1 MANTYIELKK
11 LVYNTGQIEGVPRNP
26 RKWTKEDVTALA
38 ASIVETP
45 ELFEARP
52 LLVVPSGDR
61 YIVIGGN
68 MRLAAARELA
78 MSAPPCYEIENRS
91 TENLKRMALK
101 DNASFGEWDTVA
113 LADEWPDCP
122 LAEWGIVL
130 PPAPV
135 EEQEEEQ
142 EIEGNAG
149 GYDGD
154 DEPARQTSVEPIPE
168 VEALL
173 NEAMRE
179 NVREFYEQVK
189 CAQEHGWLLS
199 GYTIGLAR
207 ARFLRAKYYG
217 NSYPGVTSLVFC
229 PHRFFTS
236 ANSCSI
242 PEQMERIIAGSDA
255 GIPGFRT
262 FTGDGLL
269 TKIMIGGCPI
279 AGSRMPMDFPALVAR
294 DLYREF
300 GGEGARV
307 LDPCHGW
314 GGRLVGALLADVRH
328 YCGIDP
334 DPDTHRGVQLMA
346 DTFLDY
352 CKETTVELIEAPFE
366 DVVLDEGVY
375 DMALTSPPYFD
386 VEQYRGGEQAHEKFP
401 KYDLWVAGFYR
412 PLIAKTYGALR
423 PGGHFCLQVG
433 SQSYP
438 LRDDALRIA
447 PEVGFSLVEERP
459 LNGGTISSLHN
470 QAGKETNEMILIF
483 RK

>member
-1 MANTYIELKK
+1 MANTYIDLKK

-52 LLVVPSGDR
+52 LLVVPRGDR

-78 MSAPPCYEIENRS
+78 MSAPPCYDIEDRS

-113 LADEWPDCP
+113 LADEWSDCP

-154 DEPARQTSVEPIPE
+154 NEPARQTSVEPIPE

-207 ARFLRAKYYG
+207 GRFLRAKYYG
-217 NSYPGVTSLVFC
+217 ASYPGVTSLVFC

-262 FTGDGLL
+262 STGDGLL
-269 TKIMIGGCPI
+269 TKIMSGGYPIG
-279 AGSRMPMDFPALVAR
+279 GSRMPMDFPALVAR
-294 DLYREF
+294 DLCREF

-386 VEQYRGGEQAHEKFP
+386 VEQYRGGGAGARKIPEIRSMGGGLLSSTYRKDIRGVAARRTLLPSGGLAVVPAPRRRAAHS
-401 KYDLWVAGFYR
+401 
-412 PLIAKTYGALR
+412 
-423 PGGHFCLQVG
+423 PGGRLLPRRG
-433 SQSYP
+433 AS
-438 LRDDALRIA
+438 
-447 PEVGFSLVEERP
+447 PEWRNDFF
-459 LNGGTISSLHN
+459 
-470 QAGKETNEMILIF
+470 AA
-483 RK
+483 

>member
-1 MANTYIELKK
+1 
-11 LVYNTGQIEGVPRNP
+11 
-26 RKWTKEDVTALA
+26 
-38 ASIVETP
+38 
-45 ELFEARP
+45 
-52 LLVVPSGDR
+52 
-61 YIVIGGN
+61 
-68 MRLAAARELA
+68 
-78 MSAPPCYEIENRS
+78 
-91 TENLKRMALK
+91 
-101 DNASFGEWDTVA
+101 
-113 LADEWPDCP
+113 
-122 LAEWGIVL
+122 
-130 PPAPV
+130 
-135 EEQEEEQ
+135 
-142 EIEGNAG
+142 
-149 GYDGD
+149 
-154 DEPARQTSVEPIPE
+154 
-168 VEALL
+168 
-173 NEAMRE
+173 
-179 NVREFYEQVK
+179 
-189 CAQEHGWLLS
+189 
-199 GYTIGLAR
+199 
-207 ARFLRAKYYG
+207 
-217 NSYPGVTSLVFC
+217 
-229 PHRFFTS
+229 
-236 ANSCSI
+236 
-242 PEQMERIIAGSDA
+242 
-255 GIPGFRT
+255 
-262 FTGDGLL
+262 
-269 TKIMIGGCPI
+269 
-279 AGSRMPMDFPALVAR
+279 MDIPALVAR
-294 DLYREF
+294 DLYREV

-412 PLIAKTYGALR
+412 PLRAKTYGALR

-433 SQSYP
+433 SQSCP

>member
-1 MANTYIELKK
+1 MGNTYIELKK
-11 LVYNTGQIEGVPRNP
+11 LVYNSGQIEGVPRNP

-52 LLVVPSGDR
+52 LLVVPRDDR
-61 YIVIGGN
+61 FIVIGGN

-78 MSAPPCYEIENRS
+78 MAMPPCYEIQDRS

-122 LAEWGIVL
+122 LADWGIVL

-135 EEQEEEQ
+135 EEQEEE
-142 EIEGNAG
+142 ETDADSDAFESEGGEAAAERN
-149 GYDGD
+149 
-154 DEPARQTSVEPIPE
+154 PVEPIPE

-173 NEAMRE
+173 KEAMRE
-179 NVREFYEQVK
+179 NVRGFYEQVK
-189 CAQEHGWLLS
+189 CAQEHGWLFS

-217 NSYPGVTSLVFC
+217 ARYLGATSLIFC

-236 ANSCSI
+236 ANDFSI
-242 PEQMERIIAGSDA
+242 PEQMERIIAGSDS
-255 GIPGFRT
+255 GIAGFRT
-262 FTGDGLL
+262 STGDDLL
-269 TKIMIGGCPI
+269 MRIAPGGYPI
-279 AGSRMPMDFPALVAR
+279 CGARMPMDFPALLAR

-314 GGRLVGALLADVRH
+314 GGRLVGALLADVQH
-328 YCGIDP
+328 YCGVDP

-346 DTFLDY
+346 DTFLGY
-352 CKETTVELIEAPFE
+352 CKDSSVELIEAPFE
-366 DVVLDEGVY
+366 DVTLDEGVY

-386 VEQYRGGEQAHEKFP
+386 VEQYRGGGAGAREVPEIRAMGGGILPPSYHKDLRGAAARRALLPSGGLSVVPAPRRRAAHS
-401 KYDLWVAGFYR
+401 
-412 PLIAKTYGALR
+412 
-423 PGGHFCLQVG
+423 PGGRLHPRRG
-433 SQSYP
+433 ASH
-438 LRDDALRIA
+438 
-447 PEVGFSLVEERP
+447 ERR
-459 LNGGTISSLHN
+459 NDFF
-470 QAGKETNEMILIF
+470 AA
-483 RK
+483 